1 MQAKEIGMFVLA
13 ISLAVAVIN
22 TMGIFPQLSGGE
34 AATATGTIDVYAGTG
49 IADLDSIEADDQSSV
64 EGLFNTGLIG
74 AAINTLGTMVYLV
87 AYPYGL
93 LTGWGVPAI
102 LALPVQVMINAATV
116 WSIMQFISNRSGK
129 SID

>member
-13 ISLAVAVIN
+13 ISLAVGVIN
-22 TMGIFPQLSGGE
+22 TMGIFPPLSGGE

-74 AAINTLGTMVYLV
+74 AAINTLTTMVHLV

-93 LTGWGVPAI
+93 LTGWGVPAL
-102 LALPVQVMINAATV
+102 LALPVQVMFNAATV